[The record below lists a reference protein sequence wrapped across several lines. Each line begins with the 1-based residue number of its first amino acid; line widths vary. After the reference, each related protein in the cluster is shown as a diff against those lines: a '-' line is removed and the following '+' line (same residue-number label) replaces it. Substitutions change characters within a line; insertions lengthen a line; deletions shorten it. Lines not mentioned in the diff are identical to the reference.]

1 MPSFVGNANFSIYFG
16 TKFDMI
22 NVPYTK
28 ELLRQ
33 EATKTLNVTGQ
44 VIWQSTWLTTVRV
57 NVTNYQDIVGAQY
70 LEILE
75 DGATDYG
82 SHFYMVLGYQQLSRK
97 TCELTLMYDAILS
110 IGIAHI
116 TGITGIINRWTV
128 DNDSQYRYV
137 MTPEPLNQGSDY
149 TYSYSYTNAAE
160 PTLNANTIVG
170 FAVDMDNEPTISVY
184 DTVEAGY
191 SANIYYPDLTP
202 IVAGAGTQFR
212 SYIPD
217 MCLITDGMQ
226 YYRWIGQDSS
236 TVRQNY
242 SYATGLGYDLVTQ
255 SYILPDSDLITI
267 SENAGKI
274 AMISGGT
281 TTFSTGLSTTDGSYR
296 NQKAREMGIYFT
308 LFNPVSGD
316 SVTVQNY
323 DIGTA
328 TGTVSLTLMCNPYI
342 NGCFLARING
352 YLSDNNITGIVKSAG
367 YAPLTLSANMPAN
380 YQSNL
385 INQIQQIDSLINN
398 ANYQSQTLGTEQMYN
413 YWTGL
418 TGALDTVLGTTGSI
432 LGGAMSNPT
441 NVGGIVSGGTGLI
454 TSSINNLK
462 NNELYNISRDY
473 LNTQVQAQK
482 NYLTQIGNIGQNA
495 PPTVKYA
502 NSTLSSSMA
511 YSFGVRKTTL
521 STTDRQRLDNFFT
534 AYGYNVDHTALTSPT
549 QLHCREKFTFIMAD
563 EVNITNVYE
572 TADLTRL
579 RDPMTQTQIKERFS
593 AGLRIWTTTP
603 NYDWSTVTN
612 PIV

>member
-1 MPSFVGNANFSIYFG
+1 MPSFVGNANFAIYFG
-16 TKFDMI
+16 TKFDLI

-110 IGIAHI
+110 IGITHI

-128 DNDSQYRYV
+128 DNDSQYKYV

-149 TYSYSYTNAAE
+149 TYSYSYTNAAK

-184 DTVEAGY
+184 DTIETGY

-202 IVAGAGTQFR
+202 IAAGDGTQFR

-226 YYRWIGQDSS
+226 YYRWIGQNSS

-267 SENAGKI
+267 SENNGKI
-274 AMISGGT
+274 ALISGGT
-281 TTFSTGLSTTDGSYR
+281 STFSTGLSTTDGSYR

-367 YAPLTLSANMPAN
+367 YLPLTLSANMPAN

-385 INQIQQIDSLINN
+385 INYTQQVDSLVYNTIYQSETLDINQSYN
-398 ANYQSQTLGTEQMYN
+398 AWENIGTALDGLLTGVGAGAIAMGQTGAIAGALQGSGGVVSGIVNTIKSAETTSVNFDYLYNQVTAQANYL
-413 YWTGL
+413 
-418 TGALDTVLGTTGSI
+418 
-432 LGGAMSNPT
+432 
-441 NVGGIVSGGTGLI
+441 
-454 TSSINNLK
+454 
-462 NNELYNISRDY
+462 R
-473 LNTQVQAQK
+473 
-482 NYLTQIGNIGQNA
+482 QIGNIGRST
-495 PPTVKYA
+495 PPAVKYA
-502 NSTLSSSMA
+502 NASFSSSMA

-521 STTDRQRLDNFFT
+521 STSDRQRLDNFFT
-534 AYGYNVDHTALTSPT
+534 AYGYNVDHTALTSHT

-563 EVNITNVYE
+563 EVNITSVYE
-572 TADLTRL
+572 TADLSRL
-579 RDPMTQTQIKERFS
+579 RDPMTQTQIKERFA
-593 AGLRIWTTTP
+593 AGLRIWTTSP

>member
-1 MPSFVGNANFSIYFG
+1 MPSFVGNANFAIYFG
-16 TKFDMI
+16 TKFDLI

-57 NVTNYQDIVGAQY
+57 NITNYQDIVGAQY

-75 DGATDYG
+75 DGATNYG

-110 IGIAHI
+110 IGITHI

-202 IVAGAGTQFR
+202 IAAGAGTQFR

-217 MCLITDGMQ
+217 ICLITDGMQ
-226 YYRWIGQDSS
+226 YYRWIGQNSS

-267 SENAGKI
+267 SENNGKI
-274 AMISGGT
+274 ALISGGT
-281 TTFSTGLSTTDGSYR
+281 STFSTGLSTIDGNYR

-367 YAPLTLSANMPAN
+367 YLPLTISANMPAN

-385 INQIQQIDSLINN
+385 INLTQQIDSLINN
-398 ANYQSQTLGTEQMYN
+398 ANYQSQVLGTEQLYN
-413 YWTGL
+413 FWQGMAS
-418 TGALDTVLGTTGSI
+418 GFDSI
-432 LGGAMSNPT
+432 LGVTSGLAAGGGSGALASGTSNI
-441 NVGGIVSGGTGLI
+441 GGLL
-454 TSSINNLK
+454 SSSVNSLK
-462 NNELYNISRDY
+462 NNELTELARNY
-473 LNTQVQAQK
+473 LSTQVQAQK

-502 NSTLSSSMA
+502 NASFASNMA

-521 STTDRQRLDNFFT
+521 STSDRQRLDNFFT

-579 RDPMTQTQIKERFS
+579 RDPMTQTQIKERFA